1 MISPVNC
8 SLIYGFVKKERFVLP
23 ELLMGSSS
31 VNFERLH
38 NVSFD
43 AYKKNKSE
51 FNAQV
56 VHLHKN

>member
-8 SLIYGFVKKERFVLP
+8 SLIYGFVKKERFVSP

-31 VNFERLH
+31 VNFEWLH

-43 AYKKNKSE
+43 AYKKK
-51 FNAQV
+51 
-56 VHLHKN
+56 